1 MPEVKENQTAPAQ
14 AEAPLEK
21 AVPAAAATPKPPAK
35 KPAGKGKKKIVKRL
49 IALGVAA
56 AILGGGGFALYRF
69 LTATDSELGEIYA
82 QPAEIG
88 TIQSKVS
95 GRGSA
100 RAKES
105 AAITLTQSGTVQEVF
120 VTGGQTVMAGDPLYT
135 IYSQAAEDAVTDAQ
149 KRVESLNKDMA
160 DLMEQANNLT
170 VRAPFAGKLQEVE
183 EFQIDQEVGAGTKVA
198 TLVNDKKLKLSL
210 YFSYAYERE
219 IKVGQAVD
227 VSVPAVM
234 RTFTGRVEKINKVS
248 FVSPEGAV
256 HFEVVIVFD
265 NPGTLTEKMDAS
277 AVLTASDGSEIYPYA
292 NGVTQFYETRT
303 IDTKAGGPVTGQGNL
318 LNYANV
324 SAGEALL
331 YLGSNTI
338 DADIRAK
345 QEEIDEAQQKLTEAM
360 DALADFNAVA
370 PIDGTVTSCNLVEGQ
385 EVKSGDTVI
394 MISNNVTML
403 VTINVNDQNIS
414 FIKPGNYVELKDWN
428 DNVFQ
433 GLVTSIDMSGS
444 QGGDSMMGGMGSSG
458 SGTNYPV
465 TLTVDNFSGAL
476 MEGMTLQYSFV
487 TSESAECVLVP
498 TSCVKYFP
506 DQEGNRCKVVF
517 VQRDEAPE
525 ELPELIYPELQPGQT
540 RDYPTQ
546 EEGYYPVV
554 VETGIADTQNVEI
567 ISGVEAGDM
576 VFINYTVTDYSS
588 GWG

>member
-1 MPEVKENQTAPAQ
+1 MPDVKEIQTAAPAQ
-14 AEAPLEK
+14 EAVESTTSGPVTP
-21 AVPAAAATPKPPAK
+21 VPPPKPK
-35 KPAGKGKKKIVKRL
+35 KPAGKGRQKIVKRL

-69 LTATDSELGEIYA
+69 LTDDDSELGEIYS

-105 AAITLTQSGTVQEVF
+105 AAITLTQSGVVQEVF
-120 VTGGQTVMAGDPLYT
+120 VAGGQTVMAGDPLYT
-135 IYSQAAEDAVTDAQ
+135 IYSEAAEKQLSEAQ
-149 KRVESLNKDMA
+149 EEMNRLLE
-160 DLMEQANNLT
+160 EANNLT
-170 VRAPFAGKLQEVE
+170 VRAPFAGKLIDVE
-183 EFQIDQEVGAGTKVA
+183 EFQIDQQVGEGTKVA

-210 YFSYAYERE
+210 YFSYAYEGE
-219 IKVGQAVD
+219 IWAGQSVD
-227 VSVPAVM
+227 VSIPAVM
-234 RTFTGRVEKINKVS
+234 KTFTGRVEKVNRVS
-248 FVSPEGAV
+248 FISPEGAV
-256 HFEVVIVFD
+256 HFEAEIVFD
-265 NPGTLTEKMDAS
+265 NPGTLTAGMDAS
-277 AVLTASDGSEIYPYA
+277 AVLTASDGSEIYPYE
-292 NGVTQFYETRT
+292 NGQTQFYETRD
-303 IDTKAGGPVTGQGNL
+303 IITKAAGPVAGQGNL

-324 SAGEALL
+324 SAGEELL
-331 YLGSNTI
+331 YLGSSTI
-338 DADIRAK
+338 DEKIQAQQVK
-345 QEEIDEAQQKLTEAM
+345 LDEAQEAM
-360 DALADFNAVA
+360 ADFNAVA

-414 FIKPGNYVELKDWN
+414 FIKPGSYVDLKDWN

-444 QGGDSMMGGMGSSG
+444 QGGDSMMGGGSG
-458 SGTNYPV
+458 GGTNYPV

-498 TSCVKYFP
+498 TSCVKYFS

-525 ELPELIYPELQPGQT
+525 ELPELMYPELQPGQA

>member
-1 MPEVKENQTAPAQ
+1 MPDVKEIQTAAPAQ
-14 AEAPLEK
+14 EAVES
-21 AVPAAAATPKPPAK
+21 AVSGPVTPVPPPKSK
-35 KPAGKGKKKIVKRL
+35 KPAGKGRQKIVKRL

-56 AILGGGGFALYRF
+56 AIFGGGGFALYRF
-69 LTATDSELGEIYA
+69 LTDDDSELGEIYS

-105 AAITLTQSGTVQEVF
+105 AAITLTQSGVVQEVF
-120 VTGGQTVMAGDPLYT
+120 VAGGQTVMAGDPLYT
-135 IYSQAAEDAVTDAQ
+135 IYSEAAETELSKAQ
-149 KRVESLNKDMA
+149 EEMDKLLE
-160 DLMEQANNLT
+160 EANNLT
-170 VRAPFAGKLQEVE
+170 VRAPFAGKLIDVE
-183 EFQIDQEVGAGTKVA
+183 EFQIDQQVGEGTKVA

-210 YFSYAYERE
+210 YFSYAYEGE
-219 IKVGQAVD
+219 IWAGQSVD
-227 VSVPAVM
+227 VSIPAVM
-234 RTFTGRVEKINKVS
+234 KTFTGRVEKVNRVS
-248 FVSPEGAV
+248 FISPEGAV
-256 HFEVVIVFD
+256 HFEAEIVFD
-265 NPGTLTEKMDAS
+265 NPGTLTAGMDAS
-277 AVLTASDGSEIYPYA
+277 AVLTASDGSEIYPYE
-292 NGVTQFYETRT
+292 NGRTQFYETRD
-303 IDTKAGGPVTGQGNL
+303 IITKAAGPVAGQGNL

-324 SAGEALL
+324 SAGEELL
-331 YLGSNTI
+331 YLGSSTI
-338 DADIRAK
+338 DEKIQAQQVK
-345 QEEIDEAQQKLTEAM
+345 LDEAMKAM
-360 DALADFNAVA
+360 ADFNAVA

-414 FIKPGNYVELKDWN
+414 FIKPGSYVELKDWS

-433 GLVTSIDMSGS
+433 GLVTSIDMSGG
-444 QGGDSMMGGMGSSG
+444 QGGDGMMGGGSG
-458 SGTNYPV
+458 GGTNYPV

-498 TSCVKYFP
+498 TSCVKYFS

-525 ELPELIYPELQPGQT
+525 ELPELMYPELQPGQA
-540 RDYPTQ
+540 RDYPTP
-546 EEGYYPVV
+546 EEGYYPVI

-567 ISGVEAGDM
+567 VSGVEAGDM

>member
-1 MPEVKENQTAPAQ
+1 MPDVKEIQTAAPAQ
-14 AEAPLEK
+14 EAVESATSGSVTP
-21 AVPAAAATPKPPAK
+21 VPPPKPK
-35 KPAGKGKKKIVKRL
+35 KPAGKGRQKIVKRL

-69 LTATDSELGEIYA
+69 LTDDDSELGEIYS

-105 AAITLTQSGTVQEVF
+105 AAITLTQSGVVQEVF
-120 VTGGQTVMAGDPLYT
+120 VAGGQTVMAGDPLYT
-135 IYSQAAEDAVTDAQ
+135 IYSEAAEKQLSEAQ
-149 KRVESLNKDMA
+149 EEMDRLLE
-160 DLMEQANNLT
+160 EANNLT
-170 VRAPFAGKLQEVE
+170 VRAPFAGKLIDVE
-183 EFQIDQEVGAGTKVA
+183 EFQIDQQVGEGTKVA

-210 YFSYAYERE
+210 YFSYAYEGE
-219 IKVGQAVD
+219 IWAGQSVD
-227 VSVPAVM
+227 VSIPAVM
-234 RTFTGRVEKINKVS
+234 KTFTGRVEKVNRVS
-248 FVSPEGAV
+248 FISPEGAV
-256 HFEVVIVFD
+256 HFEAEIVFD
-265 NPGTLTEKMDAS
+265 NPGTLTAGMDAS
-277 AVLTASDGSEIYPYA
+277 AVLTASDGSEIYPYE
-292 NGVTQFYETRT
+292 NGQTQFYETRD
-303 IDTKAGGPVTGQGNL
+303 IITKAAGPVAGQGNL

-324 SAGEALL
+324 SAGEELL
-331 YLGSNTI
+331 YLGSSTI
-338 DADIRAK
+338 DEKIQAQQVK
-345 QEEIDEAQQKLTEAM
+345 LDEAQEAM
-360 DALADFNAVA
+360 ADFNAVA

-414 FIKPGNYVELKDWN
+414 FIKPGSYVDLKDWN

-444 QGGDSMMGGMGSSG
+444 QGGDSMMGGGSG
-458 SGTNYPV
+458 GGTNYPV

-498 TSCVKYFP
+498 TSCVKYFS

-525 ELPELIYPELQPGQT
+525 ELPELIYPELQPGQA

-567 ISGVEAGDM
+567 VSGVEAGDM

>member
-1 MPEVKENQTAPAQ
+1 MPDVKEIQTAAPAQ
-14 AEAPLEK
+14 EAVESTTSGPVTP
-21 AVPAAAATPKPPAK
+21 VPPPKPK
-35 KPAGKGKKKIVKRL
+35 KPAGKGRQKIVKRL

-69 LTATDSELGEIYA
+69 LTDDDSELGEIYS

-105 AAITLTQSGTVQEVF
+105 AAITLTQSGVVQEVF
-120 VTGGQTVMAGDPLYT
+120 VAGGQTVMAGDPLYT
-135 IYSQAAEDAVTDAQ
+135 IYSEAAEKQLSEAQ
-149 KRVESLNKDMA
+149 EEMNRLLE
-160 DLMEQANNLT
+160 EANNLT
-170 VRAPFAGKLQEVE
+170 VRAPFAGKLIDVE
-183 EFQIDQEVGAGTKVA
+183 EFQIDQQVGEGTKVA

-210 YFSYAYERE
+210 YFSYAYEGE
-219 IKVGQAVD
+219 IWAGQSVD
-227 VSVPAVM
+227 VSIPAVM
-234 RTFTGRVEKINKVS
+234 KTFTGRVEKVNRVS
-248 FVSPEGAV
+248 FISPEGAV
-256 HFEVVIVFD
+256 HFEAEIVFD
-265 NPGTLTEKMDAS
+265 NPGTLTAGMDAS
-277 AVLTASDGSEIYPYA
+277 AVLTASDGSEIYPYE
-292 NGVTQFYETRT
+292 NGQTQFYETRD
-303 IDTKAGGPVTGQGNL
+303 IITKAAGPVAGQGNL

-324 SAGEALL
+324 SAGEELL
-331 YLGSNTI
+331 YLGSSTI
-338 DADIRAK
+338 DEKIQAQQVK
-345 QEEIDEAQQKLTEAM
+345 LDEAQEAM
-360 DALADFNAVA
+360 ADFNAVA

-414 FIKPGNYVELKDWN
+414 FIKPGSYVDLKDWN

-444 QGGDSMMGGMGSSG
+444 QGGDSMMGGGSG
-458 SGTNYPV
+458 GGTNYPV

-498 TSCVKYFP
+498 TSCVKYFS

-525 ELPELIYPELQPGQT
+525 ELPELIYPELQPGQA

-567 ISGVEAGDM
+567 VSGVEAGDM

>member
-1 MPEVKENQTAPAQ
+1 MPDVKEIQTAAPAQ
-14 AEAPLEK
+14 EAVESATSGPVTP
-21 AVPAAAATPKPPAK
+21 VPPPKSK
-35 KPAGKGKKKIVKRL
+35 KPAGKGRQKIVKRL

-56 AILGGGGFALYRF
+56 AIFGGGGFALYRF
-69 LTATDSELGEIYA
+69 LTDDDSELGEIYS

-105 AAITLTQSGTVQEVF
+105 AAITLTQSGVVQEVF
-120 VTGGQTVMAGDPLYT
+120 VAGGQTVMAGDPLYT
-135 IYSQAAEDAVTDAQ
+135 IYSEAAEKQLSEAQ
-149 KRVESLNKDMA
+149 EEMNRLLE
-160 DLMEQANNLT
+160 EANNLT
-170 VRAPFAGKLQEVE
+170 VRAPFAGKLIDVE
-183 EFQIDQEVGAGTKVA
+183 EFQIDQQVGEGTKVA

-210 YFSYAYERE
+210 YFSYAYEGE
-219 IKVGQAVD
+219 IWAGQSVD
-227 VSVPAVM
+227 VSIPAVM
-234 RTFTGRVEKINKVS
+234 KTFTGRVEKVNRVS
-248 FVSPEGAV
+248 FISPEGAV
-256 HFEVVIVFD
+256 HFEAEIVFD
-265 NPGTLTEKMDAS
+265 NPGTLTAGMDAS
-277 AVLTASDGSEIYPYA
+277 AVLTASDGSEIYPYE
-292 NGVTQFYETRT
+292 NGQTQFYETRD
-303 IDTKAGGPVTGQGNL
+303 IITKAAGPVAGQGNL

-324 SAGEALL
+324 SAGEELL
-331 YLGSNTI
+331 YLGSSTI
-338 DADIRAK
+338 DEKIQAQQVK
-345 QEEIDEAQQKLTEAM
+345 LDEAQEAM
-360 DALADFNAVA
+360 ADFNAVA

-403 VTINVNDQNIS
+403 VTISVDDRNIS
-414 FIKPGNYVELKDWN
+414 FIKPGSYVELKDWN

-444 QGGDSMMGGMGSSG
+444 QGGDSMMGGGSG
-458 SGTNYPV
+458 GGTNYPV

-498 TSCVKYFP
+498 TSCVKYFS

-525 ELPELIYPELQPGQT
+525 ELPELIYPELQPGQA

-567 ISGVEAGDM
+567 VSGVEAGDM

>member
-1 MPEVKENQTAPAQ
+1 MPDVKEIQTAAPAQ
-14 AEAPLEK
+14 EAVESATSGPVTP
-21 AVPAAAATPKPPAK
+21 VPPPKPK
-35 KPAGKGKKKIVKRL
+35 KPAGKGRQKIVKRL

-56 AILGGGGFALYRF
+56 AIFGGGGFALYRF
-69 LTATDSELGEIYA
+69 LTDDDSELGEIYS

-105 AAITLTQSGTVQEVF
+105 AAITLTQSGVVQEVY

-135 IYSQAAEDAVTDAQ
+135 IYSEAAEKQLSEAQ
-149 KRVESLNKDMA
+149 EEMDRLLE
-160 DLMEQANNLT
+160 EANNLT
-170 VRAPFAGKLQEVE
+170 VRAPFAGKLIDVE
-183 EFQIDQEVGAGTKVA
+183 EFQIDQQVGEGTKVA

-210 YFSYAYERE
+210 YFSYAYEGE
-219 IKVGQAVD
+219 IWAGQSVD
-227 VSVPAVM
+227 VSIPAVM
-234 RTFTGRVEKINKVS
+234 KTFTGRVEKVNRVS
-248 FVSPEGAV
+248 FISPEGAV
-256 HFEVVIVFD
+256 HFEAEIVFD
-265 NPGTLTEKMDAS
+265 NPGTLTAGMDAS
-277 AVLTASDGSEIYPYA
+277 AVLTASDGSEIYPYE
-292 NGVTQFYETRT
+292 NGQTQFYETRD
-303 IDTKAGGPVTGQGNL
+303 IITKAAGPVAGQGNL

-324 SAGEALL
+324 SAGEDLL
-331 YLGSNTI
+331 YLGSSTI
-338 DADIRAK
+338 DEKIQAQQVK
-345 QEEIDEAQQKLTEAM
+345 LDEAQEAM
-360 DALADFNAVA
+360 ADFNAVA

-414 FIKPGNYVELKDWN
+414 FIKPGSYVELKDWN

-444 QGGDSMMGGMGSSG
+444 QGGDSMMGGGSG
-458 SGTNYPV
+458 GGTNYPV

-498 TSCVKYFP
+498 TSCVKYFS

-525 ELPELIYPELQPGQT
+525 ELPELIYPELQPGQA

-567 ISGVEAGDM
+567 VSGVEAGDM

>member
-1 MPEVKENQTAPAQ
+1 MPDVKEIQTAAPAQ
-14 AEAPLEK
+14 EAVES
-21 AVPAAAATPKPPAK
+21 AVSGPVTPVPPPKSK
-35 KPAGKGKKKIVKRL
+35 KPAGKGRQKIVKRL

-56 AILGGGGFALYRF
+56 AIFGGGGFALYRF
-69 LTATDSELGEIYA
+69 LTDDDSELGEIYS

-105 AAITLTQSGTVQEVF
+105 AAITLTQSGVVQEVF
-120 VTGGQTVMAGDPLYT
+120 VAGGQTVMAGDPLYT
-135 IYSQAAEDAVTDAQ
+135 IYSEAAETELSKAQ
-149 KRVESLNKDMA
+149 EEMDKLLE
-160 DLMEQANNLT
+160 EANNLT
-170 VRAPFAGKLQEVE
+170 VRAPFAGKLIDVE
-183 EFQIDQEVGAGTKVA
+183 EFQIDQQVGEGTKVA

-210 YFSYAYERE
+210 YFSYAYEGE
-219 IKVGQAVD
+219 IWAGQSVD
-227 VSVPAVM
+227 VSIPAVM
-234 RTFTGRVEKINKVS
+234 KTFTGRVEKVNRVS
-248 FVSPEGAV
+248 FISPEGAV
-256 HFEVVIVFD
+256 HFEAEIVFD
-265 NPGTLTEKMDAS
+265 NPGTLTAGMDAS
-277 AVLTASDGSEIYPYA
+277 AVLTASDGSEIYPYE
-292 NGVTQFYETRT
+292 NGRTQFYETRD
-303 IDTKAGGPVTGQGNL
+303 IITKAAGPVAGQGNL

-324 SAGEALL
+324 SAGEELL
-331 YLGSNTI
+331 YLGSSTI
-338 DADIRAK
+338 DEKIQAQQVK
-345 QEEIDEAQQKLTEAM
+345 LDEAMKAM
-360 DALADFNAVA
+360 ADFNAVA

-414 FIKPGNYVELKDWN
+414 FIKPGSYVELKDWN

-433 GLVTSIDMSGS
+433 GLVTSIDMSGG
-444 QGGDSMMGGMGSSG
+444 QGGDGMMGGGSG
-458 SGTNYPV
+458 GGTNYPV

-498 TSCVKYFP
+498 TSCVKYFS

-525 ELPELIYPELQPGQT
+525 ELPELMYPELQPGQA

>member
-1 MPEVKENQTAPAQ
+1 MPDVKEIQTAAPAQ
-14 AEAPLEK
+14 EAVES
-21 AVPAAAATPKPPAK
+21 AVSGPVTPVPPPKSK
-35 KPAGKGKKKIVKRL
+35 KPAGKGRQKIVKRL

-56 AILGGGGFALYRF
+56 AIFGGGGFALYRF
-69 LTATDSELGEIYA
+69 LTDDDSELGEIYS

-105 AAITLTQSGTVQEVF
+105 AAITLTQSGVVQEVF
-120 VTGGQTVMAGDPLYT
+120 VAGGQTVMAGDPLYT
-135 IYSQAAEDAVTDAQ
+135 IYSEAAETELSKAQ
-149 KRVESLNKDMA
+149 EEMDKLLE
-160 DLMEQANNLT
+160 EANNLT
-170 VRAPFAGKLQEVE
+170 VRAPFAGKLIDVE
-183 EFQIDQEVGAGTKVA
+183 EFQIDQQVGEGTKVA

-210 YFSYAYERE
+210 YFSYAYEGE
-219 IKVGQAVD
+219 IWAGQSVD
-227 VSVPAVM
+227 VSIPAVM
-234 RTFTGRVEKINKVS
+234 KTFTGRVEKVNRVS
-248 FVSPEGAV
+248 FISPEGAV
-256 HFEVVIVFD
+256 HFEAEIVFD
-265 NPGTLTEKMDAS
+265 NPGTLTAGMDAS
-277 AVLTASDGSEIYPYA
+277 AVLTASDGSEIYPYE
-292 NGVTQFYETRT
+292 NGQTQFYETRD
-303 IDTKAGGPVTGQGNL
+303 IITKAAGPVAGQGNL

-324 SAGEALL
+324 SAGEELL
-331 YLGSNTI
+331 YLGSSTI
-338 DADIRAK
+338 DEKIQAQQVK
-345 QEEIDEAQQKLTEAM
+345 LDEAMKAM
-360 DALADFNAVA
+360 ADFNAVA

-414 FIKPGNYVELKDWN
+414 FIKPGSYVELKDWS

-433 GLVTSIDMSGS
+433 GLVTSIDMSGG
-444 QGGDSMMGGMGSSG
+444 QGGDGMMGGGSG
-458 SGTNYPV
+458 GGTNYPV

-498 TSCVKYFP
+498 TSCVKYFS

-525 ELPELIYPELQPGQT
+525 ELPELMYPELQPGQA

>member
-1 MPEVKENQTAPAQ
+1 MPDVKEIQTAAPAQ
-14 AEAPLEK
+14 EAVES
-21 AVPAAAATPKPPAK
+21 AVSGPVTPVPPPKSK
-35 KPAGKGKKKIVKRL
+35 KPAGKGRQKIVKRL

-56 AILGGGGFALYRF
+56 AIFGGGGFALYRF
-69 LTATDSELGEIYA
+69 LTDDDSELGEIYS

-105 AAITLTQSGTVQEVF
+105 AAITLTQSGVVQEVF
-120 VTGGQTVMAGDPLYT
+120 VAGGQTVMAGDPLYT
-135 IYSQAAEDAVTDAQ
+135 IYSEAAETELSKAQ
-149 KRVESLNKDMA
+149 EEMDKLLE
-160 DLMEQANNLT
+160 EANNLT
-170 VRAPFAGKLQEVE
+170 VRAPFAGKLIDVE
-183 EFQIDQEVGAGTKVA
+183 EFQIDQQVGEGTKVA

-210 YFSYAYERE
+210 YFSYAYEGE
-219 IKVGQAVD
+219 IWAGQSVD
-227 VSVPAVM
+227 VSIPAVM
-234 RTFTGRVEKINKVS
+234 KTFTGRVEKVNRVS
-248 FVSPEGAV
+248 FISPEGAV
-256 HFEVVIVFD
+256 HFEAEIVFD
-265 NPGTLTEKMDAS
+265 NPGTLTAGMDAS
-277 AVLTASDGSEIYPYA
+277 AVLTASDGSEIYPYE
-292 NGVTQFYETRT
+292 NGRTQFYETRD
-303 IDTKAGGPVTGQGNL
+303 IITKAAGPVAGQGNL

-324 SAGEALL
+324 SAGEELL
-331 YLGSNTI
+331 YLGSSTI
-338 DADIRAK
+338 DEKIQAQQVK
-345 QEEIDEAQQKLTEAM
+345 LDEAMKAM
-360 DALADFNAVA
+360 ADFNAVA

-414 FIKPGNYVELKDWN
+414 FIKPGSYVELKDWS

-433 GLVTSIDMSGS
+433 GLVTSIDMSGG
-444 QGGDSMMGGMGSSG
+444 QGGDGMMGGGSG
-458 SGTNYPV
+458 GGTNYPV

-498 TSCVKYFP
+498 TSCVKYFS

-525 ELPELIYPELQPGQT
+525 ELPELMYPELQPGQA

-567 ISGVEAGDM
+567 VSGVEAGDM

>member
-1 MPEVKENQTAPAQ
+1 MPDVKEIQTAAPAQ
-14 AEAPLEK
+14 EAVESTTSGPVTP
-21 AVPAAAATPKPPAK
+21 VPPPKPK
-35 KPAGKGKKKIVKRL
+35 KPAGKGRQKIVKRL

-56 AILGGGGFALYRF
+56 AIFGGGGFALYRF
-69 LTATDSELGEIYA
+69 LTDDDSELGEIYS

-105 AAITLTQSGTVQEVF
+105 AAITLTQSGVVQEVF
-120 VTGGQTVMAGDPLYT
+120 VAGGQTVMAGDPLYT
-135 IYSQAAEDAVTDAQ
+135 IYSEAAEKQLSEAQ
-149 KRVESLNKDMA
+149 EEMDRLLE
-160 DLMEQANNLT
+160 EANNLT
-170 VRAPFAGKLQEVE
+170 VRAPFAGKLIDVE
-183 EFQIDQEVGAGTKVA
+183 EFQIDQQVGEGTKVA

-210 YFSYAYERE
+210 YFSYAYEGE
-219 IKVGQAVD
+219 IWAGQSVD
-227 VSVPAVM
+227 VSIPAVM
-234 RTFTGRVEKINKVS
+234 KTFTGRVEKVNRVS
-248 FVSPEGAV
+248 FISPEGAV
-256 HFEVVIVFD
+256 HFEAEIVFD
-265 NPGTLTEKMDAS
+265 NPGTLTAGMDAS
-277 AVLTASDGSEIYPYA
+277 AVLTASDGSEIYPYE
-292 NGVTQFYETRT
+292 NGQTQFYETRD
-303 IDTKAGGPVTGQGNL
+303 IITKAAGPVAGQGNL

-324 SAGEALL
+324 SAGEELL
-331 YLGSNTI
+331 YLGSSTI
-338 DADIRAK
+338 DEKIQAQQVK
-345 QEEIDEAQQKLTEAM
+345 LDEAQEAM
-360 DALADFNAVA
+360 ADFNAVA

-414 FIKPGNYVELKDWN
+414 FIKPGSYVELKDWN

-444 QGGDSMMGGMGSSG
+444 QGGDSMMGGGSG
-458 SGTNYPV
+458 GGTNYPV
-465 TLTVDNFSGAL
+465 TLTVDNFGGAL

-498 TSCVKYFP
+498 TSCVKYFS

-525 ELPELIYPELQPGQT
+525 ELPELIYPELQPGQA
-540 RDYPTQ
+540 RDYPTP
-546 EEGYYPVV
+546 EEGYYPVI

-567 ISGVEAGDM
+567 VSGVEAGDM

>member
-1 MPEVKENQTAPAQ
+1 MPDVKEIQTAAPAQ
-14 AEAPLEK
+14 EAVESAPSGPVTP
-21 AVPAAAATPKPPAK
+21 VPPPKPK
-35 KPAGKGKKKIVKRL
+35 KPAGKGRQKIVKRL

-56 AILGGGGFALYRF
+56 AIFGGGGFALYRF
-69 LTATDSELGEIYA
+69 LTDDDSELGEIYS

-105 AAITLTQSGTVQEVF
+105 AAITLTQSGVVQEVF
-120 VTGGQTVMAGDPLYT
+120 VAGGQTVMAGDPLYT
-135 IYSQAAEDAVTDAQ
+135 IYSEAAEKQLSEAQ
-149 KRVESLNKDMA
+149 EEMNRLLE
-160 DLMEQANNLT
+160 EANNLT
-170 VRAPFAGKLQEVE
+170 VRAPFAGKLIDVE
-183 EFQIDQEVGAGTKVA
+183 EFQIDQQVGEGTKVA

-210 YFSYAYERE
+210 YFSYAYEGE
-219 IKVGQAVD
+219 IWAGQSVD
-227 VSVPAVM
+227 VSIPAVM
-234 RTFTGRVEKINKVS
+234 KTFTGRVEKVNRVS
-248 FVSPEGAV
+248 FISPEGAV
-256 HFEVVIVFD
+256 HFEAEIVFD
-265 NPGTLTEKMDAS
+265 NPGTLTAGMDAS
-277 AVLTASDGSEIYPYA
+277 AVLTASDGSEIYPYE
-292 NGVTQFYETRT
+292 NGRTQFYETRD
-303 IDTKAGGPVTGQGNL
+303 IITKAAGPVAGQGNL

-324 SAGEALL
+324 SAGEELL
-331 YLGSNTI
+331 YLGSSTI
-338 DADIRAK
+338 DEKIQAQQVK
-345 QEEIDEAQQKLTEAM
+345 LDEAQEAM
-360 DALADFNAVA
+360 ADFNAVA

-414 FIKPGNYVELKDWN
+414 FIKPGSYVELKDWN

-444 QGGDSMMGGMGSSG
+444 QGGDSMMGGGSG
-458 SGTNYPV
+458 GGTNYPV

-498 TSCVKYFP
+498 TSCVKYFS

-525 ELPELIYPELQPGQT
+525 ELPELIYPELQPGQA

-567 ISGVEAGDM
+567 VSGVEAGDM

>member
-1 MPEVKENQTAPAQ
+1 MPDVKEIQTAAPAQ
-14 AEAPLEK
+14 EAVESATSGPVTP
-21 AVPAAAATPKPPAK
+21 VPPPKPK
-35 KPAGKGKKKIVKRL
+35 KPAGKGRQKIVKRL

-56 AILGGGGFALYRF
+56 AIFGGGGFALYRF
-69 LTATDSELGEIYA
+69 LTDDDSELGEIYS

-105 AAITLTQSGTVQEVF
+105 AAITLTQSGVVQEVF
-120 VTGGQTVMAGDPLYT
+120 VAGGQTVMAGDPLYT
-135 IYSQAAEDAVTDAQ
+135 IYSEAAEKQLSEAQ
-149 KRVESLNKDMA
+149 EEMNRLLE
-160 DLMEQANNLT
+160 EANNLT
-170 VRAPFAGKLQEVE
+170 VRAPFAGKLIDVE
-183 EFQIDQEVGAGTKVA
+183 EFQIDQQVGEGTKVA

-210 YFSYAYERE
+210 YFSYAYEGE
-219 IKVGQAVD
+219 IWAGQSVD
-227 VSVPAVM
+227 VSIPAVM
-234 RTFTGRVEKINKVS
+234 KTFTGRVEKVNRVS
-248 FVSPEGAV
+248 FISPEGAV
-256 HFEVVIVFD
+256 HFEAEIVFD
-265 NPGTLTEKMDAS
+265 NPGTLTAGMDAS
-277 AVLTASDGSEIYPYA
+277 AVLTASDGSEIYPYE
-292 NGVTQFYETRT
+292 NGQTQFYETRD
-303 IDTKAGGPVTGQGNL
+303 IITKAAGPVAGQGNL

-324 SAGEALL
+324 SAGEELL
-331 YLGSNTI
+331 YLGSSTI
-338 DADIRAK
+338 DEKIQAQQVK
-345 QEEIDEAQQKLTEAM
+345 LDEAQEAM
-360 DALADFNAVA
+360 ADFNAVA

-414 FIKPGNYVELKDWN
+414 FIKPGSYVELKDWN

-444 QGGDSMMGGMGSSG
+444 QGGDSMMGGGSG
-458 SGTNYPV
+458 GGTNYPV

-498 TSCVKYFP
+498 TSCVKYFS

-525 ELPELIYPELQPGQT
+525 ELPELIYPELQPGQA

-567 ISGVEAGDM
+567 VSGVEAGDM

>member
-1 MPEVKENQTAPAQ
+1 MPDVKEIQTAAPAQ
-14 AEAPLEK
+14 EAVEP
-21 AVPAAAATPKPPAK
+21 ATSGPVTPVPPPKPK
-35 KPAGKGKKKIVKRL
+35 KPAGKGRQKIVKRL

-56 AILGGGGFALYRF
+56 AIFGGGGFALYRF
-69 LTATDSELGEIYA
+69 LTDDDSELGEIYS

-105 AAITLTQSGTVQEVF
+105 AAITLTQSGVVQEVF
-120 VTGGQTVMAGDPLYT
+120 VAGGQTVMAGDPLYT
-135 IYSQAAEDAVTDAQ
+135 IYSEAAEKQLSEAQ
-149 KRVESLNKDMA
+149 EEMNRLLE
-160 DLMEQANNLT
+160 EANNLT
-170 VRAPFAGKLQEVE
+170 VRAPFAGKLIDVE
-183 EFQIDQEVGAGTKVA
+183 EFQIDQQVGEGTKVA

-210 YFSYAYERE
+210 YFSYAYEGE
-219 IKVGQAVD
+219 IWAGQSVD
-227 VSVPAVM
+227 VSIPAVM
-234 RTFTGRVEKINKVS
+234 KTFTGRVEKVNRVS
-248 FVSPEGAV
+248 FISPEGAV
-256 HFEVVIVFD
+256 HFEAEIVFD
-265 NPGTLTEKMDAS
+265 NPGTLTAGMDAS
-277 AVLTASDGSEIYPYA
+277 AVLTASDGSEIYPYE
-292 NGVTQFYETRT
+292 NGQTQFYETRD
-303 IDTKAGGPVTGQGNL
+303 IITKAAGPVAGQGNL

-324 SAGEALL
+324 SAGEELL
-331 YLGSNTI
+331 YLGSSTI
-338 DADIRAK
+338 DEKIQAQQVK
-345 QEEIDEAQQKLTEAM
+345 LDEAQEAM
-360 DALADFNAVA
+360 ADFNAVA

-414 FIKPGNYVELKDWN
+414 FIKPGSYVDLKDWN

-444 QGGDSMMGGMGSSG
+444 QGGDSMMGGGSG
-458 SGTNYPV
+458 GGTNYPV

-498 TSCVKYFP
+498 TSCVKYFS

-525 ELPELIYPELQPGQT
+525 ELPELIYPELQPGQA

-567 ISGVEAGDM
+567 VSGVEAGDM

>member
-1 MPEVKENQTAPAQ
+1 MPDVKEIQTAAPAQ
-14 AEAPLEK
+14 EAVESATSGPVTP
-21 AVPAAAATPKPPAK
+21 VPPPKPK
-35 KPAGKGKKKIVKRL
+35 KPAGKGRQKIVKRL

-56 AILGGGGFALYRF
+56 AIFGGGGFALYRF
-69 LTATDSELGEIYA
+69 LTDDDSELGEIYS

-95 GRGSA
+95 GRGTA
-100 RAKES
+100 KAKES

-135 IYSQAAEDAVTDAQ
+135 IYSEAAEKQLSEAQ
-149 KRVESLNKDMA
+149 EEMNRLLE
-160 DLMEQANNLT
+160 EANNLT
-170 VRAPFAGKLQEVE
+170 VRAPFAGKLIDVE
-183 EFQIDQEVGAGTKVA
+183 EFQIDQQVGEGTKVA

-210 YFSYAYERE
+210 YFSYAYEGE
-219 IKVGQAVD
+219 IWAGQSVD
-227 VSVPAVM
+227 VSIPAVM
-234 RTFTGRVEKINKVS
+234 KTFTGRVEKVNRVS
-248 FVSPEGAV
+248 FISPEGAV
-256 HFEVVIVFD
+256 HFEAEIVFD
-265 NPGTLTEKMDAS
+265 NPGTLTAGMDAS
-277 AVLTASDGSEIYPYA
+277 AVLTASDGSEIYPYE
-292 NGVTQFYETRT
+292 NGQTQFYETRD
-303 IDTKAGGPVTGQGNL
+303 IITKAAGPVAGQGNL

-324 SAGEALL
+324 SAGEELL
-331 YLGSNTI
+331 YLGSSTI
-338 DADIRAK
+338 DEKIQAQQVK
-345 QEEIDEAQQKLTEAM
+345 LDEAQEAM
-360 DALADFNAVA
+360 ADFNAVA

-414 FIKPGNYVELKDWN
+414 FIKPGSYVELKDWN

-444 QGGDSMMGGMGSSG
+444 QGGDSMMGGGSG
-458 SGTNYPV
+458 GGTNYPV

-498 TSCVKYFP
+498 TSCVKYFS

-525 ELPELIYPELQPGQT
+525 ELPELIYPELQPGQA

-567 ISGVEAGDM
+567 VSGVEAGDM